1 MKIKVHV
8 TGTVRTINSANGKTH
23 HFSEVWAHLPNQP
36 YPVQV
41 DVYGQIKLP
50 AGEYEVPLIVE
61 SRDRRLGASLN
72 FNQATPVK
80 QGA

>member
-8 TGTVRTINSANGKTH
+8 TGTVRTINSANSKTH

-41 DVYGQIKLP
+41 DVYGRVDLA
-50 AGEYEVPLIVE
+50 AGVYEVPLTVE

-72 FNQATPVK
+72 FSHAVPAK
-80 QGA
+80 QS

>member
-8 TGTVRTINSANGKTH
+8 TGSVRTINSSTGKTH

-41 DVYGQIKLP
+41 DVYGDIKLP
-50 AGEYEVPLIVE
+50 AGEYEVPLTVE

-72 FNQATPVK
+72 FSHAVPAK
-80 QGA
+80 QS